1 MSNDLSIKPAPIPG
15 LAKPGPLEKVETNR
29 DTPTGLATM
38 VKVDLHPVEKSA
50 VRFDPDEM
58 GERIRDA
65 IRTLNDQ
72 MKQQNRHLNFTY
84 DDVVDKPVVVV
95 KSSLTGEVIRQ
106 IPNETFLKVAHSIE
120 AMKGLLQDQQI

>member
-1 MSNDLSIKPAPIPG
+1 MSNDLSIKPAPSQG
-15 LAKPGPLEKVETNR
+15 LAKANSREVAEMKR
-29 DTPTGLATM
+29 DTTKGIPTAPQ
-38 VKVDLHPVEKSA
+38 VDLHPIEKP
-50 VRFDPDEM
+50 VIRFDPKEM
-58 GERIRDA
+58 GERIKDA

>member
-1 MSNDLSIKPAPIPG
+1 MSNDLSIKPAPSPG
-15 LAKPGPLEKVETNR
+15 LANTSPREALEIKHETAQG
-29 DTPTGLATM
+29 TPAAT
-38 VKVDLHPVEKSA
+38 KVDLHPVEKP
-50 VRFDPDEM
+50 VIRFDPKEM
-58 GERIRDA
+58 GERIKDA

-120 AMKGLLQDQQI
+120 AMKGLIQDQQI